1 MKNLLLNA
9 IAVAF
14 LLPIVCVSQP
24 SLGTA
29 SDFALFTSVGAVTNT
44 GITHITGNV
53 GTNSGSNTRFG
64 NVNGVMHEG
73 DGAAAQ
79 CASEVLATYN
89 ELNAT
94 TPTFFV
100 ANLLGNGQIVTP
112 GVYSISSATTLN
124 LNLILNAQGNAN
136 AIFIFQIQGAFSS
149 GADAQVVLQN
159 GAKACNVFW
168 KIEGLVSLASGTV
181 MKGTI
186 IANNGAINMNSGT
199 TLEGR
204 ALSTNGAVT
213 TDGILVNI
221 PVGCGSPVLSGPT
234 APNLNSAICYTIFS
248 ADGETTN
255 AGVSTIKGDVGT
267 NVGLTTGFDAI
278 NVNGL
283 IHPIPDIST
292 AACASDLLNVYTYLN
307 TLPADIELLY
317 PAQFGNNLV
326 LTPHTYLMNAA
337 TVFTDALYL
346 DAQGNANAVFVI
358 KIYGALTTSTFS
370 NVILTNGAQAKNVYW
385 KIDGAVEIN
394 ENSIFKGNIICNN
407 GAVALKTGVNLS
419 GRAFTTTG
427 AMMTNAITATMPLGC
442 TNLSTT
448 TIENPNNSI
457 GIYPNPFSSFL
468 TIEINDISRINNT
481 NVILYD
487 ILGREI
493 VKAQIVKQTTTL
505 ETSQLVKG
513 LYLYKVMSNNTLIQ
527 SGKIIA
533 Q

>member
-1 MKNLLLNA
+1 MKNLILNA
-9 IAVAF
+9 IAVAL
-14 LLPIVCVSQP
+14 LLPMVCFSQP
-24 SLGTA
+24 SLGMA

-44 GITHITGNV
+44 GITHVTGNV
-53 GTNSGSNTRFG
+53 GTNSGSNTGFG

-73 DGAAAQ
+73 DGVAAQ
-79 CASEVLATYN
+79 CASDVLAAYN
-89 ELNAT
+89 TLNAT

-136 AIFIFQIQGAFSS
+136 AVFIFQIQGAFSS

-159 GAKACNVFW
+159 GAKACNVYW
-168 KIEGLVSLASGTV
+168 KIEGLVSLASGTA

-204 ALSTNGAVT
+204 ALTTNGAVT
-213 TDGILVNI
+213 TDGLLVYTPI
-221 PVGCGSPVLSGPT
+221 GCGSPVLNGPT
-234 APNLNSAICYTIFS
+234 APNLNSAICYTLFS
-248 ADGETTN
+248 ANGETTN

-267 NVGLTTGFDAI
+267 NVGLTTGFDAL

-283 IHPIPDIST
+283 IHPIPDVST
-292 AACASDLLNVYTYLN
+292 AACAADLLNVYTYLN

-326 LTPHTYLMNAA
+326 LTPHTYLLNAA
-337 TVFTDALYL
+337 TVFTDTLFL
-346 DAQGNANAVFVI
+346 DAQGNADAVFVI
-358 KIYGALTTSTFS
+358 KVYGALTTSTFS
-370 NVILTNGAQAKNVYW
+370 NVVLTNGAQAKNVYW

-419 GRAFTTTG
+419 GRAFTTAG
-427 AMMTNAITATMPLGC
+427 SMLTNAITATMPLGC
-442 TNLSTT
+442 TNLGT
-448 TIENPNNSI
+448 TINENPNNAI
-457 GIYPNPFSSFL
+457 AIYPNPFSSFL
-468 TIEINDISRINNT
+468 TIEINDISRINNAT
-481 NVILYD
+481 VVLYD
-487 ILGREI
+487 TLGREI
-493 VKAQIVKQTTTL
+493 LKSQITKQATTL

-513 LYLYKVMSNNTLIQ
+513 LYFYKVISNDTIIQ
-527 SGKIIA
+527 SGKLIA